1 MKDDTLYLI
10 HISESI
16 DKIGTEGTEF
26 FSRLLCE
33 NYSVPGF

>member
-16 DKIGTEGTEF
+16 DRINSYMAEIDYESFMT
-26 FSRLLCE
+26 
-33 NYSVPGF
+33 